1 MDKGYKIKAVL
12 TPTSYSQW
20 DKGITKS
27 SVYSVQTNS
36 WDSDCFPSSGSK
48 YNPNNTMYY
57 EYNASDDEEVI
68 ELPLCRGDIKING
81 SNIKKI
87 IIGASNGT
95 AFGIAGSVI
104 LDIKGTTVPE
114 LIYREYLTGTVTPY
128 YDRDYTNRCEFY
140 PFSQASNIYVPSNLV
155 AKFKDSND
163 WFYYSKTIKDIAT
176 QKNSQDNSDL
186 GIIGDTDFN
195 FV

>member
-12 TPTSYSQW
+12 APSTYNEW
-20 DKGITKS
+20 DTGIYKS
-27 SVYSVQTNS
+27 GIYSVQANS
-36 WDSDCFPSSGSK
+36 WNSGCFPSSGSK

-95 AFGIAGSVI
+95 DFGIAGSVI

-114 LIYREYLTGTVTPY
+114 LIYREYLTGTQKPY
-128 YDRDYTNRCEFY
+128 YDRDYTDRCQFY

-186 GIIGDTDFN
+186 GIIGDTDFKLL
-195 FV
+195 

>member
-12 TPTSYSQW
+12 APSTYNEW
-20 DKGITKS
+20 DKGIYKS
-27 SVYSVQTNS
+27 GIYSVQANS
-36 WDSDCFPSSGSK
+36 WNSDCFPSSGSK

-81 SNIKKI
+81 GNIKKI
-87 IIGASNGT
+87 IIGAHYT
-95 AFGIAGSVI
+95 EDIGIAGSVI
-104 LDIKGTTVPE
+104 LDIKGTTAPE
-114 LIYREYLTGTVTPY
+114 LIFREYYTGTQKPY
-128 YDRDYTNRCEFY
+128 DDIDYTDRCEFY

-176 QKNSQDNSDL
+176 QKNSQVNSDL
-186 GIIGDTDFN
+186 GIIGDTSFN
-195 FV
+195 LL